1 MGQDPKS
8 LPKSVASHI
17 INASKVKR
25 VQKNVEFNENDNQ
38 NKSFTC
44 LLTCSG
50 TVCCEKGLLKQAFFT
65 QL

>member
-50 TVCCEKGLLKQAFFT
+50 TVC
-65 QL
+65 